1 MTMNK
6 YMTFDE
12 AAAFLHTPRS
22 TLYRWLAEGRVP
34 GHKLGRQ
41 WRFLRSELDQF
52 IRSGDSD
59 AREIDDLAAVLK
71 GRLNEEDAMN
81 VDLQTPKLV
90 AERLIWDAANE
101 GAWVVHLGPKDD
113 GYDIRYRSKAGLTTL
128 HPISSGAFDALD
140 QHLVSVS
147 QPLRRQEKR
156 RFYLERAGKDGTE
169 RLQVRYQKLETF
181 SGDRL
186 TLRLVPE
193 GRFPQ
198 EIDLI
203 TAEAEE
209 AQRLRR
215 WSKAKHGLILVAG
228 RSGSGKT
235 TTAYCLLN
243 EIAKAKD
250 KVIFTMEDT
259 VEIFLANVNQ
269 VSVDLDD
276 ETAYRQALGDIL
288 DSDLDVLF
296 IASNFAQRH
305 LTTLWGSA
313 LSTAEAGHVVL
324 VQLEANSADD
334 ALAKFCAATDRPID
348 DHLVGVVWQELIT
361 DEATGTRSAQYQFID
376 GPLDIGTA
384 Q

>member
-1 MTMNK
+1 MND

-41 WRFLRSELDQF
+41 WRFLRSELDRY
-52 IRSGDSD
+52 IRSDDSQT
-59 AREIDDLAAVLK
+59 REIDELAAVLR
-71 GRLNEEDAMN
+71 GRLTPEDAMN
-81 VDLQTPKLV
+81 ADLQTPKLV
-90 AERLIWDAANE
+90 TERLIWDAADE

-113 GYDIRYRSKAGLTTL
+113 GYNIRYRSKAGLTTL

-140 QHLVSVS
+140 HHLVAAS
-147 QPLRRQEKR
+147 QPLRRQAKR
-156 RFYLERAGKDGTE
+156 RLYLERAGKDGTE

-181 SGDRL
+181 SGDRV

-198 EIDLI
+198 EIDII
-203 TAEAEE
+203 TARDEDTE
-209 AQRLRR
+209 RLRR
-215 WSKAKHGLILVAG
+215 WSHAKHGLILIAG

-243 EIAKAKD
+243 ETAKAQD
-250 KVIFTMEDT
+250 KVIFTMADS

-276 ETAYRQALGDIL
+276 EKAYRQALVDII

-313 LSTAEAGHVVL
+313 LSTAESGHLVM

-361 DEATGTRSAQYQFID
+361 DETTGRRSANYQFIE
-376 GPLDIGTA
+376 GPLDIATSS
-384 Q
+384 